1 MVVNLKNSTVSKIML
16 LLLLSGLVVFAF
28 EFNVKPAKAWTGTVY
43 IRADGSIDP
52 PDAPIAT
59 YDHVVYTLTD
69 NITSDGDGI
78 VVERDN
84 IIVNGAGYM
93 VQGTD
98 AYPYI
103 GIKLAERSNVTIEN
117 LNIKG
122 FYYGVS
128 LYNSSENRIVNS
140 NIMNN
145 FYGISLESSSNN
157 VVSDNDIRANSWI
170 GISVG
175 WSAKSNVISSNYVAD
190 NNLYGI
196 FLYNSTM
203 LLDNTVT
210 NNTYGVLLRGSKN
223 TLRNNNIYGNRYN
236 FGVTIYGWWME
247 GRPED
252 FINDVDVSNT
262 VDGKPIYYW
271 INKHNQTVP
280 TDAGYVALVN
290 CTNIRIQNLNI
301 RNGLQGL
308 LLAFTKNSTIS
319 QNRIAECGALI
330 HWLEWFTGGVELVN
344 SSGNFI
350 YSNTV
355 VNSTIS
361 LFKSFNNNIHANNFL
376 MSGIHLFLSSSNV
389 ISRNTLQEASLTQ
402 FWWQDWLGGILLE
415 ESHNNT
421 VSENHVANGHDGILL
436 YDSANNTIRNN
447 SLTGN
452 RYNFGVYAGDLMCFI
467 NDVDVSNTVDGKPI
481 YYWINKHNQTVPTDA
496 GYVALVNCTNIR
508 IQNLLLINNKQGVLL
523 AYTSNSTL
531 NRNVINCNHIGVY
544 LQRASNSTLS
554 RNIISC
560 NHIGVYFGS
569 YPEGSSNNILS
580 ENSVTSNYNGVFIYS
595 GENNIIYHND
605 FIDNVYEAL
614 SYAWGEE
621 NFWDAGYPSGGN
633 YWSAYEGT
641 DRYSGPY
648 QNETG
653 SDGIGDT
660 PYIINSENVDH
671 YPLMTPWLLGKFLAG
686 ELVWT
691 TTDLNVRE
699 GPGLSY
705 SVVDTMLKG
714 NIGTVLSGP
723 VEADGYN
730 WWYINYSV
738 GVTGWS
744 TEDWLQL
751 APIGPSAPQNFAYWT
766 EAATNWAEQHLGSGK
781 WSGLCLRFVANAFMQ
796 KEDKPAGW
804 PSALDAARE
813 FYRFNQEPCGWQYAP
828 KGALIFFDREGTND
842 YGHVG
847 IYLGNGSI
855 IHAYGTVRVD
865 TVEETIAKPDVG
877 RYLGWSYPPE
887 SWRPSQFTF
896 KAVWDSTEYPVT
908 VSSNSIV
915 TDFEFNQPLM
925 QISFKISG
933 ELGMQ
938 GYCNITIPKTLL
950 EGEPWTVQLN
960 GTDWTFTATSNQ
972 THSFIYFT
980 YTHASSYQV
989 TIQGTSVIPEIPTH
1003 LLLLASMSLTI
1014 IPLVLIRKRT
1024 RKTES

>member
-1 MVVNLKNSTVSKIML
+1 MCIRDRFRAIIVYKTMVVNLKNSTVSKIML

-210 NNTYGVLLRGSKN
+210 NNTYGILLRGSKN

-290 CTNIRIQNLNI
+290 CTNIRIQNL
-301 RNGLQGL
+301 
-308 LLAFTKNSTIS
+308 
-319 QNRIAECGALI
+319 
-330 HWLEWFTGGVELVN
+330 
-344 SSGNFI
+344 
-350 YSNTV
+350 
-355 VNSTIS
+355 
-361 LFKSFNNNIHANNFL
+361 
-376 MSGIHLFLSSSNV
+376 
-389 ISRNTLQEASLTQ
+389 
-402 FWWQDWLGGILLE
+402 
-415 ESHNNT
+415 
-421 VSENHVANGHDGILL
+421 
-436 YDSANNTIRNN
+436 
-447 SLTGN
+447 
-452 RYNFGVYAGDLMCFI
+452 
-467 NDVDVSNTVDGKPI
+467 
-481 YYWINKHNQTVPTDA
+481 
-496 GYVALVNCTNIR
+496 
-508 IQNLLLINNKQGVLL
+508 LLINNKQGVLL

-531 NRNVINCNHIGVY
+531 NRNVINCNHVGVY

-828 KGALIFFDREGTND
+828 KGALIFFDREGIND

-865 TVEETIAKPDVG
+865 TVEEVIAKPDVG

-896 KAVWDSTEYPVT
+896 KAVWGSTEYPVT